1 MHEIHTCG
9 PAFKQVG
16 STCSALP
23 VVDTKRKKRRA
34 MMRLRAHLCV
44 AYGAPGT
51 ALLGWLLQPESNVL
65 QDRQS
70 AASSPAVGV
79 CVDVLI

>member
-1 MHEIHTCG
+1 VQSTTVCG
-9 PAFKQVG
+9 HQKEEKAG
-16 STCSALP
+16 H
-23 VVDTKRKKRRA
+23 
-34 MMRLRAHLCV
+34 MRLRAHLCV

-70 AASSPAVGV
+70 AASSPAVVV
-79 CVDVLI
+79 CVEVLT